1 MPIYGLH
8 QGTLPILVSVP
19 HNGWHIPDDIRSLL
33 KPFAQSAPDT
43 DWFVDQLYVFAK
55 GMGAS
60 VLTPRYSRYVI
71 DLNRSPDDQSL
82 YPGQNTTGLCPV
94 TAFTG
99 ESIYRDGAE
108 PSMDAIAQRRAQYW
122 QPYHNALQAEI
133 QRLKQIHGRVLLW
146 EGHSIRP
153 ELPFLFEGRLPDFN
167 LGTASGASFPE
178 PALRC
183 VESVLAAQSDYSWI
197 SNGRFKG
204 GYITRH
210 YAKPDA
216 GIHAFQLELSQSAYM
231 DESMTVFDAKKA
243 APVQA
248 LIERMM
254 FAALAAIQNP

>member
-1 MPIYGLH
+1 MPNYGLH
-8 QGTLPILVSVP
+8 QGTRSILVSLP

-43 DWFVDQLYVFAK
+43 DWFVDQLYAFAK
-55 GMGAS
+55 AMGAS
-60 VLTPRYSRYVI
+60 VLTPHYSRYVI

-82 YPGQNTTGLCPV
+82 YPGQNTTGLCPL

-99 ESIYRDGAE
+99 EAIYQDE
-108 PSMDAIAQRRAQYW
+108 KQPDQNAIAYRRTHYW
-122 QPYHNALQAEI
+122 QPYHRALQAEM
-133 QRLKQIHGRVLLW
+133 QRLKQLHGCVLLW

-153 ELPFLFEGRLPDFN
+153 ELPFLFQGRLPDFS

-178 PALRC
+178 AALHQ
-183 VESVLAAQSDYSWI
+183 VESVLAAQSDYSWV

-231 DESMTVFDAKKA
+231 DESMAVFDAEKA

-254 FAALAAIQNP
+254 HTALDAIQNP

>member
-1 MPIYGLH
+1 MAVFDLH
-8 QGTLPILVSVP
+8 QGTQPLLVSLP
-19 HNGWHIPDDIRSLL
+19 HNGSQIPDDIRALL

-43 DWFVDQLYVFAK
+43 DWFVDQLYAFAR

-99 ESIYRDGAE
+99 ESIYLEDKRPDQAE
-108 PSMDAIAQRRAQYW
+108 ITRRCECYW
-122 QPYHNALQAEI
+122 QPYHAALQAEI
-133 QRLKQIHGRVLLW
+133 QRIRQLHGSVLLW

-167 LGTASGASFPE
+167 LGTASGASFPGDFL
-178 PALRC
+178 AQ
-183 VESVLAAQSDYSWI
+183 VENVLAGQSDYSWV

-210 YAKPDA
+210 YARPDDRQF
-216 GIHAFQLELSQSAYM
+216 AFQLELSQSTYM
-231 DESMTVFDAKKA
+231 DEPMAAFSAEKA

-248 LIERMM
+248 IIEKMM
-254 FAALAAIQNP
+254 HAALRAIE